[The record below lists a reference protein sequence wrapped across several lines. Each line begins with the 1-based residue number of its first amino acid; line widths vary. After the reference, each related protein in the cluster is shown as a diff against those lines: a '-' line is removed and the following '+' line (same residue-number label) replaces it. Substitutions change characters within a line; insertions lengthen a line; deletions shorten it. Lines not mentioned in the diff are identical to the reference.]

1 MSLDYDGE
9 HGKIIKLEE
18 LCLKGNRLTAES
30 LLSLGD
36 VIARASSDLR
46 DLDLSENLFSVSTRQ
61 DTNAWEY
68 FLRSFSKCHVL
79 RRVDLSRNPLGT
91 KAFEVFTRVYSQ
103 EEPLDLEAFD
113 LVGED
118 VTRLVDRNPVDADN
132 LEPLRRMSI
141 ARDAD
146 RHAIESEDKAEKSN
160 HRRKGS
166 KQDES
171 IFPHKRSSVQSSKT
185 QSLPKLCDFSTA
197 KGLRSVPF
205 IMFCDTAMTDTGA
218 LYLSDVIA
226 SHSLPT
232 RLLPLVPP
240 AKAGPLTQQLDVY
253 SATSKCQGIVY
264 LPNDRIT
271 AVGIRVLELSEAAR
285 IGLLEDG
292 NSYDN
297 TTDDNVT
304 PRVDTKPRRA
314 SEAPNSLY
322 PLASG
327 YRRATTSVGVHEP
340 EGHRYGSTDLDRARS
355 RIQGDTLRDTGPCSN
370 DLWRASLKLLSL
382 ARIVL
387 VKGVPNLTTSQQG
400 TQQVE
405 SRNLPSQPGRSTR
418 AATSKSS
425 AMTPL
430 APGNVNQMIK
440 VRLPPRRKEPL
451 MPPNLQRP
459 LEMSPNPR
467 ISRIISSLRDPNK
480 PYRGPYVGQLHQAQW
495 AYIIALAADVVGV
508 VSPTQQKAIL
518 AMAMDRGSLGKER
531 EILGKSESAQ
541 IWKALEGMGCLACE
555 MR

>member
-1 MSLDYDGE
+1 M
-9 HGKIIKLEE
+9 I
-18 LCLKGNRLTAES
+18 
-30 LLSLGD
+30 SLGD
-36 VIARASSDLR
+36 VISRASSDLR
-46 DLDLSENLFSVSTRQ
+46 DLDLSENLFSVSTKQ

-68 FLRSFSKCHVL
+68 FLRSFSKCYAL
-79 RRVDLSRNPLGT
+79 LRVDLSRNPLGT

-118 VTRLVDRNPVDADN
+118 VTRLVDRNPVVTDN
-132 LEPLRRMSI
+132 LESLRRMSI

-146 RHAIESEDKAEKSN
+146 RYAIESEERVEKLN

-166 KQDES
+166 KQDDS
-171 IFPHKRSSVQSSKT
+171 TLSHKKSSVQSSKS
-185 QSLPKLCDFSTA
+185 QSLPKFCDFSIA
-197 KGLRSVPF
+197 KGLRCVPY
-205 IMFCDTAMTDTGA
+205 IIFCDTAMTDTGA

-226 SHSLPT
+226 SHDLPT
-232 RLLPLVPP
+232 RLLLFVPP

-253 SATSKCQGIVY
+253 NATSKCQGIVY
-264 LPNDRIT
+264 LPNDKIT
-271 AVGIRVLELSEAAR
+271 AVGIRVLELSEAMR
-285 IGLLEDG
+285 TGLLEEG

-304 PRVDTKPRRA
+304 PRVDSKLRRA
-314 SEAPNSLY
+314 SEAPDSLY
-322 PLASG
+322 PSASG
-327 YRRATTSVGVHEP
+327 YRRTTASVGIHEP
-340 EGHRYGSTDLDRARS
+340 EGRRYSSTDFDRAQS

-387 VKGVPNLTTSQQG
+387 VKGVPNPITSQQG

-405 SRNLPSQPGRSTR
+405 SRNLSSQPGRSTST
-418 AATSKSS
+418 ATSKSS

-430 APGNVNQMIK
+430 APGNVNQIIK

-451 MPPNLQRP
+451 MPPSLQRP
-459 LEMSPNPR
+459 LKMPPNPR
-467 ISRIISSLRDPNK
+467 ISQIISSLRDPNK

-495 AYIIALAADVVGV
+495 AYITALAADAVGV

-518 AMAMDRGSLGKER
+518 AVAMDRGSLGKER
-531 EILGKSESAQ
+531 EILRKSESAQ
-541 IWKALEGMGCLACE
+541 IWKALEGMGCLAYE